1 MKKTLIEFRDQN
13 TKVESKRL
21 LYGDVSVIIGKT
33 ELRYIEHS
41 KDQKTT
47 VINITDKL
55 VTVRN
60 WGD

>member
-1 MKKTLIEFRDQN
+1 MKKTIIEFRDQN
-13 TKVESKRL
+13 TKIESHRL
-21 LYGDVSVIIGKT
+21 IYGNVSVIIGKT
-33 ELRYIEHS
+33 VLRYIEHD

-47 VINITDKL
+47 VIDITDKL